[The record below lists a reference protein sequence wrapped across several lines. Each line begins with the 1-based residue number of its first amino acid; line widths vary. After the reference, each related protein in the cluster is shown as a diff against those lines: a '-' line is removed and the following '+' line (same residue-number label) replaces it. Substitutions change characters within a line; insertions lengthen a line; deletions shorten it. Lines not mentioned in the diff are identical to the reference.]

1 MDMIRGS
8 LKNPVARF
16 MFAAGIILLGL
27 IAFSDLAIDLFP
39 DISYPIITV
48 STKYEG
54 ASPQDIEISI
64 TRQIEKRVS
73 RLQNVRYVSSRSREG
88 VSNVTIE
95 FYWGTNLDVASTDIQ
110 QSLNQILDHLP
121 EGSDIPV
128 IYKFD
133 PSQIPVLSLSVT
145 GPMDE
150 YRIRELAEDF
160 IAPRLESLKGVA
172 AASVWGGRVRE
183 IQVEV
188 DRAKLEANNLS
199 LDKISAAVTSGH
211 MDLPGGSLKTEEKHY
226 GVRTLGRTPNIKDIE
241 EIVVSNNNG
250 VPVRLRDVAKVK
262 DGLEDRDTIASINGV
277 KGVTVGVQKQIGGNT
292 VAVADT
298 IYKALPKIQKDL
310 PKGVKV
316 QIVADQS
323 TFIRKSISNLQH
335 EAIVG
340 ALLAVAI
347 ILIFLGSGTSTLI
360 IAHSIPISIIA
371 TFVLLHFGKFT
382 LNIMTLGGLALGV
395 GRLVDDAIVVLENI
409 NRHIERGESPEEASY
424 QGAREVSK
432 PVIAATITSIVVF
445 IPLAFVKGVTA
456 LLFVQMAYTVAFSL
470 MASLFDSLTL
480 VPVLT
485 AKFLKPKP
493 KEEWKKLSFAQKIY
507 KRTQPVFL
515 KIDEEYRSLLQLSLS
530 HRKTVVSGVVMI
542 FVVTMSVFVLG
553 LTNVIPF
560 IGTEFFPVT
569 DEGQFRISVRLPVAS
584 PVEKTKAVVDQVE
597 GIVFEEVPEIKAI
610 WTRSGTGTGGGGMGG
625 MRFSGSHVGT
635 VMVMLVDQSE
645 RNRSSE
651 AIARVLRESL
661 RGIPGAFI
669 NVYTGGLVSRVMTFG
684 SEDPIDV
691 EILGFDLNMGTL
703 LAKEVEQIL
712 KGVQGVTDIQV
723 GREEGLPEYQVR
735 MRQDRAA
742 SMGLTTFRV
751 AALVKT
757 AIEGEESSIY
767 VDPITGREHNIRVR
781 LAEENRNKLEDL
793 RKLPIPVQGGKV
805 VPLENAAE
813 LVQVFS
819 PTQIERK
826 YQQRI
831 VHVTANTSGRDLG
844 SIAQEIEQQIFQ
856 MKVPEGFTVSLK
868 GARLEQQEAFRM
880 LLFALILAV
889 VLIYMVLA
897 SQFGSLLH
905 PFLIMFS
912 VPLGFIGVVW
922 ALFVTGN
929 TLSVISFIGIIMMV
943 GIVVSNAII
952 LVDYINRLRQEEG
965 VELRE
970 AIVRAGRIRLR
981 PILMT
986 TLTTICGLIP
996 MALGLGEGAEAN
1008 ASLAIAVIGGLSVS
1022 TFLTLVFVPT
1032 LYFIVE
1038 HWRDSRRTKGF
1049 EGPRIQGAYP
1059 Q

>member
-1 MDMIRGS
+1 
-8 LKNPVARF
+8 
-16 MFAAGIILLGL
+16 LG
-27 IAFSDLAIDLFP
+27 
-39 DISYPIITV
+39 DI
-48 STKYEG
+48 
-54 ASPQDIEISI
+54 
-64 TRQIEKRVS
+64 
-73 RLQNVRYVSSRSREG
+73 
-88 VSNVTIE
+88 
-95 FYWGTNLDVASTDIQ
+95 
-110 QSLNQILDHLP
+110 
-121 EGSDIPV
+121 
-128 IYKFD
+128 
-133 PSQIPVLSLSVT
+133 
-145 GPMDE
+145 
-150 YRIRELAEDF
+150 
-160 IAPRLESLKGVA
+160 
-172 AASVWGGRVRE
+172 
-183 IQVEV
+183 
-188 DRAKLEANNLS
+188 
-199 LDKISAAVTSGH
+199 
-211 MDLPGGSLKTEEKHY
+211 
-226 GVRTLGRTPNIKDIE
+226 
-241 EIVVSNNNG
+241 
-250 VPVRLRDVAKVK
+250 AKVK
-262 DGLEDRDTIASINGV
+262 DGFQDRDTIASINGV

-298 IYKALPKIQKDL
+298 IYKALPQIQKDL
-310 PKGVKV
+310 PKGVKIQV
-316 QIVADQS
+316 ISDQS
-323 TFIRKSISNLQH
+323 TFIRKSIKNLQH
-335 EAIVG
+335 EAIIG

-424 QGAREVSK
+424 NGAREVSK

-445 IPLAFVKGVTA
+445 IPLAFVTGVTA

-470 MASLFDSLTL
+470 LASLFDSLTL

-493 KEEWKKLSFAQKIY
+493 KEERKKLSFAQKIY
-507 KRTQPVFL
+507 KRTQPIFL
-515 KIDEEYRSLLQLSLS
+515 KIDAEYQDILHLALS
-530 HRKTVVSGVVMI
+530 HRKTVVLGVGVI
-542 FVVTMSVFVLG
+542 FFVSMSFFSLG

-560 IGTEFFPVT
+560 IGTEFFPAT
-569 DEGQFRISVRLPVAS
+569 DESQFRVSVRLPVAS
-584 PVEKTKAVVDQVE
+584 PVEKTKEVVDQVE
-597 GIVFEEVPEIKAI
+597 GIVFEEVPEITAL
-610 WTRSGTGTGGGGMGG
+610 WTRSGMGGGGMMGG
-625 MRFSGSHVGT
+625 SRFSGPHVGT
-635 VMVMLVDQSE
+635 VMAMLVDQSE
-645 RNRSSE
+645 RSRSSE
-651 AIARVLRESL
+651 AIARSLRERL
-661 RGIPGAFI
+661 RSIPGTFI
-669 NVYTGGLVSRVMTFG
+669 NVYTGGLVSRIMTFG

-691 EILGFDLNMGTL
+691 EVLGFDLSTGSL
-703 LAKEVEQIL
+703 LAREVEQIL
-712 KGVQGVTDIQV
+712 RGVQGVTDIQV

-742 SMGLTTFRV
+742 TMGLTTSRV
-751 AALVKT
+751 ADVVKT
-757 AIEGEESSIY
+757 AIEGNESSVY
-767 VDPITGREHNIRVR
+767 VDPVTGREHIVRVR
-781 LAEENRNKLEDL
+781 LAEGDRSKLEDL
-793 RKLPIPVQGGKV
+793 RRLPIPVTGGKLV
-805 VPLENAAE
+805 ALENVAE

-844 SIAQEIEQQIFQ
+844 SIAQEIEKKISQ
-856 MKVPEGFTVSLK
+856 MKIPEGFTVSLK
-868 GARLEQQEAFRM
+868 GARLEQQQAFRM

-943 GIVVSNAII
+943 GVVVSNAII
-952 LVDYINRLRQEEG
+952 LVDYINRLRGEG
-965 VELRE
+965 VELKE

-996 MALGLGEGAEAN
+996 MALGIGEGAEAN

-1032 LYFIVE
+1032 LYMIAE
-1038 HWRDSRRTKGF
+1038 SWRTSRQTTR
-1049 EGPRIQGAYP
+1049 
-1059 Q
+1059 

>member
-1 MDMIRGS
+1 MDIIRGS

-16 MFAAGIILLGL
+16 MFAAAIILLGL

-39 DISYPIITV
+39 DVSYPIISVQTDY
-48 STKYEG
+48 TG
-54 ASPQDIEISI
+54 ASPQDIEMSI
-64 TRQIEKRVS
+64 TRPIEKRVS
-73 RLQNVRYVSSRSREG
+73 RIQNVRYVSSRSREG
-88 VSNVTIE
+88 ASNVTIE
-95 FYWGTNLDVASTDIQ
+95 FYWGTDLDTASNDIQ

-121 EGSDIPV
+121 EDSSQPV
-128 IYKFD
+128 IRKFD
-133 PSQIPVLSLSVT
+133 PSQISVIALSVT

-150 YRIRELAEDF
+150 YRLRELAEDF
-160 IAPRLESLKGVA
+160 IAPRLESQKGVA
-172 AASVWGGRVRE
+172 AASVFGGRVRE
-183 IQVEV
+183 IQVDVE
-188 DRAKLEANNLS
+188 RAKLEGNNLS
-199 LDKISAAVTSGH
+199 LDAISEAVHSGH
-211 MDLPGGSLKTEEKHY
+211 MDLPGGSLKTAQKEY
-226 GVRTLGRTPNIKDIE
+226 GVRTLGRTPNVKDIE
-241 EIVVSNNNG
+241 EIVVSNHDG
-250 VPVRLRDVAKVK
+250 VRVRLRDVAKVK
-262 DGLEDRDTIASINGV
+262 EGFEDRDTIASINGL
-277 KGVTVGVQKQIGGNT
+277 KGVMIGVQKQIGGNT
-292 VAVADT
+292 VSVVDT
-298 IYKALPKIQKDL
+298 VLKTLPQIQKDL
-310 PKGVKV
+310 PKGIRLQVV
-316 QIVADQS
+316 FDQS
-323 TFIRKSISNLQH
+323 TFIRRSISNLQH
-335 EAIVG
+335 EAIIG

-424 QGAREVSK
+424 KGAREVSK

-485 AKFLKPKP
+485 ARFLKPK
-493 KEEWKKLSFAQKIY
+493 EERRNLSFAQKIF
-507 KRTQPVFL
+507 KKTQPIFV
-515 KIDEEYRSLLQLSLS
+515 KVDEHYQNILQLALS
-530 HRKTVVSGVVMI
+530 HRKTVVSGVVTI
-542 FVVTMSVFVLG
+542 FLVTMSIFVLG
-553 LTNVIPF
+553 LTNLIPF
-560 IGTEFFPVT
+560 IGTEFFPAT
-569 DEGQFRISVRLPVAS
+569 DEGQFRVSVRLPVATA
-584 PVEKTKAVVDQVE
+584 VEKTQMVVSQVE
-597 GIVFEEVPEIKAI
+597 NIIFEEVPEIKTLS
-610 WTRSGTGTGGGGMGG
+610 TRAGSGGGMGG
-625 MRFSGSHVGT
+625 GRFSGPHVG
-635 VMVMLVDQSE
+635 MVQAMLVDQSE

-651 AIARVLRESL
+651 TIARTLRDQF
-661 RGIPGAFI
+661 RNIPGTFI
-669 NVYTGGLVSRVMTFG
+669 SVYTGGLVSRVMTFG
-684 SEDPIDV
+684 SDDPIDV

-703 LAKEVEQIL
+703 LAKKVEEIL
-712 KGVQGVTDIQV
+712 RGVQGVTDIQV

-735 MRQDRAA
+735 IRQDRAA
-742 SMGLTTFRV
+742 SMGLTTSRV
-751 AALVKT
+751 ADVVKT
-757 AIEGEESSIY
+757 AIEGDESSVY
-767 VDPITGREHNIRVR
+767 VNPITGREHKVRVR
-781 LAEENRNKLEDL
+781 LSEEDRNTLESL
-793 RKLPIPVQGGKV
+793 HRLPIPVEGGKV
-805 VPLENAAE
+805 VPLENVAE
-813 LVQVFS
+813 LVQAFS

-844 SIAQEIEQQIFQ
+844 SIAQEIEKKISE
-856 MKVPEGFTVSLK
+856 MNIPEGFTVSLK

-912 VPLGFIGVVW
+912 VPLGFVGVVW

-943 GIVVSNAII
+943 GVVVSNAIL
-952 LVDYINRLRQEEG
+952 LVDYINRLREEG
-965 VELRE
+965 VELKE

-996 MALGLGEGAEAN
+996 MALGMGEGAEAN
-1008 ASLAIAVIGGLSVS
+1008 ASLAISVIGGLAVS

-1032 LYFIVE
+1032 LYMIVE
-1038 HWRDSRRTKGF
+1038 NWRASRKTQTVPGSR
-1049 EGPRIQGAYP
+1049 
-1059 Q
+1059 